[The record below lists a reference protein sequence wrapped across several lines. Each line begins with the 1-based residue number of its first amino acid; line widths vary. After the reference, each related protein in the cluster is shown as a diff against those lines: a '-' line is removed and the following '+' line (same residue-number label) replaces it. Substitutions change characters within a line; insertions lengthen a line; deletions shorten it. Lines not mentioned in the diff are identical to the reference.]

1 MASRKL
7 IICLFA
13 SMVMQSSLLLK
24 EKVTPEIIFFLSLPI
39 KSLY

>member
-1 MASRKL
+1 MSSRKL

-24 EKVTPEIIFFLSLPI
+24 MGHISFLVFPVSQVVAF
-39 KSLY
+39 

>member
-24 EKVTPEIIFFLSLPI
+24 MGLISLVFPV
-39 KSLY
+39 SQVVAF